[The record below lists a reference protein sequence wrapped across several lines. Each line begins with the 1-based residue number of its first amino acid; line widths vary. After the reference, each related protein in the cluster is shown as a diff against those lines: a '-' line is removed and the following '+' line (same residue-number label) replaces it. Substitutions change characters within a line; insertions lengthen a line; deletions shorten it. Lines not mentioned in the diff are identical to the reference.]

1 MPPKRPPPQS
11 SYRNGVG
18 SIALITG
25 IVALVF
31 AFVPIIGDL
40 VTVPTGIVAVTCGW
54 VGFNRADRG
63 GSRRIT
69 AKRSRVSP
77 WAPRRC
83 SSSSS
88 CSSRRMLPVAERPQ
102 VRPANPLRAVIIR

>member
-1 MPPKRPPPQS
+1 MPPKRPPQS

-63 GSRRIT
+63 LASNHREAIT
-69 AKRSRVSP
+69 GLALGTAALFVVFLVFVATH
-77 WAPRRC
+77 APGG
-83 SSSSS
+83 
-88 CSSRRMLPVAERPQ
+88 
-102 VRPANPLRAVIIR
+102 